1 MNLKHYQ
8 KLPLKEQMKTSLFQI
23 LDNEGSYL
31 HVENVYSKLKDC
43 TIKTNWSNITLLSNL
58 LLHFIGTTIDVFT
71 SYATLYNIIMLNYS
85 VLIFFT

>member
-1 MNLKHYQ
+1 MNLKQYQ

-23 LDNEGSYL
+23 LDNEDLCL
-31 HVENVYSKLKDC
+31 HIENIYSKLKDC

-58 LLHFIGTTIDVFT
+58 LLYFIGTTIDVFT
-71 SYATLYNIIMLNYS
+71 SYATLYNLIMLNYS